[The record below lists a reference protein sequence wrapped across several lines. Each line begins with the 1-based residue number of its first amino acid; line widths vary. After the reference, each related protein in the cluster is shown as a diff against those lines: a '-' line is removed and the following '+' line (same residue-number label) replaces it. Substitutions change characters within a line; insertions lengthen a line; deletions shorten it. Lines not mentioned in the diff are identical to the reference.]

1 VKRAFV
7 DLNTFSS
14 RNMTKDGNIDYQ
26 FWFDKTIE
34 EKLAAAIVMIEVSF
48 NIKNFT
54 KQKVDRTLISSH
66 NLKFHYPIKLLQPNH
81 LIDDKIKEPRIFRG
95 SFIYLVKRLTPIFI
109 SLIPQSF
116 IKFEQSI
123 FLPL

>member
-14 RNMTKDGNIDYQ
+14 RNMSKDGNIDYQ

-66 NLKFHYPIKLLQPNH
+66 NLKFHYPIKLLQPTQ
-81 LIDDKIKEPRIFRG
+81 LIDDKIKKASNISRLF
-95 SFIYLVKRLTPIFI
+95 YLFSQKTYINFYFTYTPTLHQI
-109 SLIPQSF
+109 
-116 IKFEQSI
+116 
-123 FLPL
+123 